1 MTRRPNPSFDRNS
14 LIAQANSA
22 AHCWFI
28 VGGGLVLIALLGGFV
43 QGA

>member
-1 MTRRPNPSFDRNS
+1 MTNRPISSFARDN